1 MILDPGTDRVSEGGD
16 AVAEPSTAGG
26 GRQAPVRRRER
37 EDAGPRD
44 IRVKVS
50 YNETELSILREAAG
64 RDNQALAAWIADA
77 ALDVAAEKVVPVSV
91 DARDIVAE
99 LIEAR
104 RQAARIGNNLNQIA
118 KALNADG
125 TVTAAQ
131 VEAAMEAGRRAIQ
144 RLDEAT
150 LQVMRERRPRA

>member
-1 MILDPGTDRVSEGGD
+1 M
-16 AVAEPSTAGG
+16 
-26 GRQAPVRRRER
+26 
-37 EDAGPRD
+37 
-44 IRVKVS
+44 S